1 LQGSIL
7 LLCDGGLFNS
17 HFIAHSLG
25 IYIKCRQMSLQ
36 LSKLVN
42 FCETTPWTKNDPYFI
57 IAITMSIDN

>member
-1 LQGSIL
+1 
-7 LLCDGGLFNS
+7 
-17 HFIAHSLG
+17 
-25 IYIKCRQMSLQ
+25 MSLQ